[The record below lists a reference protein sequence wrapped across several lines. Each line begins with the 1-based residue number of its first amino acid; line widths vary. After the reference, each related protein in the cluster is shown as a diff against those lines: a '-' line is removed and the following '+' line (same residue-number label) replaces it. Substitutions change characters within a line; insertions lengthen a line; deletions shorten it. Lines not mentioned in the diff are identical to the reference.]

1 MTLELGVL
9 VSGTGSNLGAILS
22 AISAG
27 RLDARVRLVVSNK
40 AEAKALDR
48 ARAAGVAAAVVS
60 HRDYATRNDYD
71 AAVVRALREAGVEW
85 VMLAGFM
92 RIVTPTFLDAF
103 RDRVLNVHPAL
114 LPAFPGV
121 DAQQQA
127 LDYGAKV
134 TGCTVHF
141 VDAGVD
147 TGPVVAQAAV
157 PVLEGDDR
165 ERLAARI
172 LVEEHRLVVEVL
184 AMCAEGRVSLETSP
198 TGRRRVVVRGGER
211 GA

>member
-1 MTLELGVL
+1 VTLELGVL